1 MASKSNLNMNNII
14 NKCNKCPVSYSKLV
28 TSGND
33 PSITKSQ
40 QLRQFVNTNRPTP
53 FYPNAY
59 GFLEDR
65 GLTYTP
71 FVKVIPVP
79 ASTYI
84 QNDIIFPRDK
94 IYITAI
100 QRNKA

>member
-1 MASKSNLNMNNII
+1 MINMNNII
-14 NKCNKCPVSYSKLV
+14 NKCNKCPVGYNKLV

-33 PSITKSQ
+33 PSITKSK

-53 FYPNAY
+53 FYPNAH
-59 GFLEDR
+59 GFLDDR
-65 GLTYTP
+65 GLTYVP
-71 FVKVIPVP
+71 FVKILPVRDK
-79 ASTYI
+79 TYI

-100 QRNKA
+100 QRNRA